1 MVSRRFTISWRRT
14 SLYAASSFID
24 PSPTITFP
32 DPASPAFILADQYP
46 GPPERHV
53 REWRTPVPVH
63 RAGADSPASPTA
75 TPVPS
80 RRAPG
85 TGPRVRTN
93 SSPGD
98 SRPGAPLV
106 RRRRAAQ
113 DRTGGR
119 PADRRGRILLAQY
132 REGNTRRA
140 PADHDRGRRHR
151 PHPGLRRPPR
161 AGSGPGPDVAATSKR
176 PARSQALPRKRRQAS
191 QDGRACWLV

>member
-24 PSPTITFP
+24 PSPTIAFP

-53 REWRTPVPVH
+53 REWRTPVPVPQV
-63 RAGADSPASPTA
+63 GADSPAFPTA
-75 TPVPS
+75 TPVPN
-80 RRAPG
+80 RRAPE

-98 SRPGAPLV
+98 SRPSAPLV
-106 RRRRAAQ
+106 RRRRAAR
-113 DRTGGR
+113 DRTGGG
-119 PADRRGRILLAQY
+119 PADRRRRILLAQY
-132 REGNTRRA
+132 REKNARRA
-140 PADHDRGRRHR
+140 PRTTIVGDAIARILDFAGHHVR
-151 PHPGLRRPPR
+151 
-161 AGSGPGPDVAATSKR
+161 GSGPGPDVTATSKR
-176 PARSQALPRKRRQAS
+176 PARSQALPRKRRRPS